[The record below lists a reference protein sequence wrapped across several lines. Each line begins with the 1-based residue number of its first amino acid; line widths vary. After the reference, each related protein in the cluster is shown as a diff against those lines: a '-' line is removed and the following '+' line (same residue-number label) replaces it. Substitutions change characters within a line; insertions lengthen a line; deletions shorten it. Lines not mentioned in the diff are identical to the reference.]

1 MREWYLVGGFQPYFR
16 DALQEVKERNYLDF
30 VVFGFVVLGIAL
42 LMVFSSYL
50 LGPKAPS
57 ALILTNVVCPFTIN
71 SHNQPFIR
79 VITFGDYSFC
89 SLT

>member
-1 MREWYLVGGFQPYFR
+1 MREWYLVGSFQPYLR

-30 VVFGFVVLGIAL
+30 VVFGIAL
-42 LMVFSSYL
+42 LTVFLSYL

-71 SHNQPFIR
+71 SHRQPFIR